1 MKFASRLVATLL
13 ALYTGAEATGENAH
27 AFKALCQAFNAATAP
42 INDADY
48 TGGPNTVTTPDDL
61 LYLLMTSLP
70 AAEFS
75 NATSQSIDNNTDGW
89 KAKKAA
95 LAAKKDDKNKPIYQ
109 LAPDGPT
116 KTALAP
122 ALKRLYEEA
131 KQLETAAQAL
141 HAEVEQATA
150 AARKAMAEAAY
161 GQPEAKEVPPTQFA
175 DRATT
180 CGGAAEDTKPGVSI
194 AHDMVCVCS
203 GATAGTNI
211 CGDGIGTTT
220 YDNTKTSSDA
230 ADVKELFTA
239 LKNKCELQRTYSK
252 ASPAA
257 IRAALT
263 AFEQT
268 LGKKVTDGVGVQLK
282 LGNNAASDCTGTN
295 SETTCVNYAGVAP
308 AGNINK
314 INWVAKLDEAA
325 DKLAEAA
332 SKRPALEAAK
342 VEMKQKQTTAW
353 ATAALLKLKLP
364 DMPQTTQTAA
374 KEQTSESDCNRHQ
387 TSDKCKD
394 PCKWNENNADK
405 TKKCS
410 LDPKKA
416 ADQAAQATGSGD
428 GTTGTTT
435 NGCEKHFTDENGCKK
450 MNEGKDKPV
459 CAWKKGGE
467 NDKEKDELRCRN
479 GSFLLSKQFAL
490 SMVSAAFVALLF

>member
-13 ALYTGAEATGENAH
+13 ALYSGAEPTGENAH

-75 NATSQSIDNNTDGW
+75 KETSELIDNTTDGW

-131 KQLETAAQAL
+131 KHLETTAKTL
-141 HAEVEQATA
+141 HDEVEQATT

-161 GQPEAKEVPPTQFA
+161 GRPDAEEVPQTQFA
-175 DRATT
+175 ARSAT
-180 CGGAAEDTKPGVSI
+180 CSGAAEATKPGISI

-203 GATAGTNI
+203 GATAGTGI
-211 CGDGIGTTT
+211 CGNGIGTTT
-220 YDNTKTSSDA
+220 YDNTKTSTHA
-230 ADVKELFTA
+230 ATIKGLFSA
-239 LKNKCELQRTYSK
+239 LKSKCELQRTYSK

-268 LGKKVTDGVGVQLK
+268 LGKEVNDGTGVQLK
-282 LGNNAASDCTGTN
+282 LGNNAASDCTGTD
-295 SETTCVNYAGVAP
+295 SETTCVNYAGVATG
-308 AGNINK
+308 GNIHK

-332 SKRPALEAAK
+332 SKRAALEAAK

-364 DMPQTTQTAA
+364 DVPQTTQTAP
-374 KEQTSESDCNRHQ
+374 KTQTSESDCNRHKK
-387 TSDKCKD
+387 SEDCAD
-394 PCKWNENNADK
+394 PCQWNDNATDK

-410 LDPKKA
+410 LDPVKGAKKA
-416 ADQAAQATGSGD
+416 TQAWAERGD
-428 GTTGTTT
+428 DKKE
-435 NGCEKHFTDENGCKK
+435 EK
-450 MNEGKDKPV
+450 
-459 CAWKKGGE
+459 
-467 NDKEKDELRCRN
+467 
-479 GSFLLSKQFAL
+479 
-490 SMVSAAFVALLF
+490 